1 MDTPIA
7 NDVRAHVLL
16 TGDHGMTD
24 VRVEIETKGGLRVV
38 MDIPCDE
45 WDRDGLVGVLDS
57 WEKKNGY
64 RPQVK
69 VVKQ

>member
-1 MDTPIA
+1 
-7 NDVRAHVLL
+7 
-16 TGDHGMTD
+16 MTD